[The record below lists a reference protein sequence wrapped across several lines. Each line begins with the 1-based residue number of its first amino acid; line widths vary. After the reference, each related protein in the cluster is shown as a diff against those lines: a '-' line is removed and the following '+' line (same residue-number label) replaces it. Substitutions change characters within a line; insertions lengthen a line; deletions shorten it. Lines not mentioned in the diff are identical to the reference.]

1 MLEEGSGV
9 TRALQETMM
18 VLLTKVV
25 TLIERRQLFSQ
36 VDEKYTNA
44 DSKIFQYLRLHMK
57 IICRRF
63 HMKTIFTF

>member
-44 DSKIFQYLRLHMK
+44 DSKIS
-57 IICRRF
+57 
-63 HMKTIFTF
+63 